1 MAGNRVGDTTEVV
14 CLPPCT
20 AHIVPRPQRM
30 YQAFVLPHRST
41 SPAQCAKT
49 NSSILMGATCPYG
62 HEKVD
67 MHLVS
72 IPKGCKHH

>member
-1 MAGNRVGDTTEVV
+1 MTEVV
-14 CLPPCT
+14 RLPPDTYAQHTSSPDSGGLGMCR
-20 AHIVPRPQRM
+20 API
-30 YQAFVLPHRST
+30 LLHRST
-41 SPAQCAKT
+41 RPAQCAMTTT
-49 NSSILMGATCPYG
+49 NSCVLMGATCPYG